1 MKDPEKS
8 EWGKKQDHKPGLQEI
23 LTCLGIS
30 FEESH
35 EIQSQKEED
44 PGELVIFKDTQYD
57 SSMFSHQKLHFEQRM
72 EEGRVDR
79 EEGNTP

>member
-30 FEESH
+30 FE
-35 EIQSQKEED
+35 IQSQKEED

-57 SSMFSHQKLHFEQRM
+57 ISMFSHQKLHFEQGR

-79 EEGNTP
+79 RGKHTVM

>member
-30 FEESH
+30 FE
-35 EIQSQKEED
+35 IQS
-44 PGELVIFKDTQYD
+44 
-57 SSMFSHQKLHFEQRM
+57 
-72 EEGRVDR
+72 
-79 EEGNTP
+79 